1 MLKKLGITCLLMFVL
16 AACTS
21 TPSEPPLEPVVDPVV
36 DAPVADPVFQEPEID
51 FGELEDPIVL
61 EPIATDPNCLEPCI
75 YPIEAVNDP
84 DSPLSERLIFFDF
97 DQSTIRSEF
106 NSVLEQHAIYLAS
119 HPSVNIRL
127 EGHTDER
134 GSREYNI
141 ALGEQRALSVRQ
153 VLLLQGALSE
163 QITTVSFGEEL
174 PLDLGRDE
182 NAWSQNRRVE
192 IVYE

>member
-1 MLKKLGITCLLMFVL
+1 MLKKLGLVSLLALIL
-16 AACTS
+16 AACAS
-21 TPSEPPLEPVVDPVV
+21 APNEPIEPQVEPIADE
-36 DAPVADPVFQEPEID
+36 PVADPIFEEPEIT
-51 FGELEDPIVL
+51 FGEPEEPVIL
-61 EPIATDPNCLEPCI
+61 EPIITDPNCLEPCV
-75 YPIEAVNDP
+75 YPLEAVNDP
-84 DSPLSERLIFFDF
+84 SSELSQRLIFFDF

-106 NSVLEQHAIYLAS
+106 NYILEQHAIYLKS

-153 VLLLQGALSE
+153 VLLLQGVLSD

-182 NAWSQNRRVE
+182 TAWSQNRRVE

>member
-1 MLKKLGITCLLMFVL
+1 MRKIHGLLILVTIFV

-21 TPSEPPLEPVVDPVV
+21 APKEPIVETIPEPEPIPVVEPV
-36 DAPVADPVFQEPEID
+36 QEP
-51 FGELEDPIVL
+51 IVS
-61 EPIATDPNCLEPCI
+61 PVTDPDCLEPCI
-75 YPIEAVNDP
+75 YQKDAILDP
-84 DSPLSERLIFFDF
+84 NSELAKRIIFFDY
-97 DQSTIRSEF
+97 DQSSIKPEF
-106 NSVLEQHAIYLAS
+106 NYTIEQHATYLKS
-119 HPSVNIRL
+119 HPAVTIRL

-141 ALGEQRALSVRQ
+141 ALGEQRSLSIRQ
-153 VLLLQGALSE
+153 MLLLQGVFAD

-182 NAWSQNRRVE
+182 SAWAQNRRVE

>member
-1 MLKKLGITCLLMFVL
+1 MLKKLGLVSLLALIL
-16 AACTS
+16 AACAS
-21 TPSEPPLEPVVDPVV
+21 APNEPIEPDFAPIA
-36 DAPVADPVFQEPEID
+36 DEPVADPIFEEPEITFD
-51 FGELEDPIVL
+51 EPEEPVIL
-61 EPIATDPNCLEPCI
+61 EPIITDPNCLEPCV
-75 YPIEAVNDP
+75 YPLEAVNDP
-84 DSPLSERLIFFDF
+84 SSELSQRLIFFDF

-106 NSVLEQHAIYLAS
+106 NYILEQHAIYLKS

-153 VLLLQGALSE
+153 VLLLQGVLSD

-182 NAWSQNRRVE
+182 TAWSQNRRVE